1 VDGGLQK
8 MANDV
13 LEVIRG
19 ISQVMANTY
28 DGATDEDGKPIK
40 IGLKR
45 EINGN
50 INVESREGRMDGFKV
65 KMVGNKLFI
74 NYQAEAPMRHI
85 HKIGPRDYEK
95 EVIQVYANIINY
107 LKKEYKKIIGKNL
120 RLSPDGE
127 ADILLQYMNKK
138 RSWIECTQCYTIGG
152 LGSVNNPEKEPYDL
166 VRDFIKKSKY
176 DG

>member
-1 VDGGLQK
+1 
-8 MANDV
+8 MANNI
-13 LEVIRG
+13 LEVLQG

-28 DGATDEDGKPIK
+28 DGAADESGKPIN

-45 EINGN
+45 EIGGDD
-50 INVESREGRMDGFKV
+50 INVVSREATMDGFKV

-74 NYQAEAPMRHI
+74 NYHAEAPMRHI
-85 HKIGPRDYEK
+85 HKVGPRDYEK
-95 EVIQVYANIINY
+95 EVVQVYANIVNY

-120 RLSPDGE
+120 RLTPDAD

-152 LGSVNNPEKEPYDL
+152 LKGLDSPEREPYDL